1 MPAEQKFADRSW
13 RAEDG
18 LHLDLR
24 GLACPE
30 PLVTILRLIDAGGAG
45 DVLIARLDQEPLMLY
60 PELDERGWRHR
71 LIAPAGGAPEDGH
84 VVVEIVRPDA

>member
-1 MPAEQKFADRSW
+1 
-13 RAEDG
+13 
-18 LHLDLR
+18 
-24 GLACPE
+24 
-30 PLVTILRLIDAGGAG
+30 
-45 DVLIARLDQEPLMLY
+45 MLY